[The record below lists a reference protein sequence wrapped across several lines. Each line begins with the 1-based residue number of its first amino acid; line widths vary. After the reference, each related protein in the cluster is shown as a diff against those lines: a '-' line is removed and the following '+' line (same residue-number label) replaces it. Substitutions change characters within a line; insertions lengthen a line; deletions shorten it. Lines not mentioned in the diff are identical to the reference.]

1 MNENEQILIKEYD
14 KPIPSNLEI
23 LREHLAGLSEVV
35 GVQHRASEEF
45 VLLFLHNFCDF
56 PLAINASLNKSN
68 WTHHVYFAIRST
80 AKTLYLCCTFETMG
94 RLDAVI
100 QTVDKYPGVVLVAEW
115 ENESESVFGEHKE
128 LEKLWEGA
136 NQHQH
141 ADAFLLTYCPAEDL
155 LDFTKRVVDYWHN
168 QSTSQETCPSLF
180 LVVVVYK
187 REKRSHKF
195 MFIRTQEITQSSLFL
210 WHDLGLVTSEE
221 YLECISGL

>member
-1 MNENEQILIKEYD
+1 MNETEQIIIEEYD
-14 KPIPSNLEI
+14 KPIPGNLER
-23 LREHLAGLSEVV
+23 LRECLTGLSQVS
-35 GVQHRASEEF
+35 GVQHRTSEEF
-45 VLLFLHNFCDF
+45 VSLFLHNFCDF
-56 PLAINASLNKSN
+56 PLAINESLNKSN

-100 QTVDKYPGVVLVAEW
+100 ETVDKYPGVVLVAEW
-115 ENESESVFGEHKE
+115 ENEARSIFGEHKE
-128 LEKLWEGA
+128 LEKLWAGT
-136 NQHQH
+136 NQHQR

-155 LDFTKRVVDYWHN
+155 LDFTRKVVEYWRT
-168 QSTSQETCPSLF
+168 QSTSRKTYPSLF

-187 REKRSHKF
+187 REKRNHKF